1 MVVAEEGVQR
11 LKEKVDTLI
20 VIPNQRLLDVVDKKM
35 TLMEAFGVADSV
47 LGQGVQGI
55 SDLITTPGLVNV
67 DFADVRSIMSD
78 AGSALMGIGIGTGEN
93 RAQVAARAAIS
104 SSLLDISID
113 GAKGI
118 LFNITG
124 SKDLTMNEVNQAAEI
139 ISREADVDANIIFG
153 MVIDEEMT
161 DQIKITVVAA
171 GFDEARQRLQ
181 DIASTGP
188 LRPTFVKDLEGE
200 KIEKK
205 LKKSS
210 EEAQDQPLVK
220 KKTSNKD
227 FSEDCSE
234 FDIPAFLRQGK

>member
-1 MVVAEEGVQR
+1 
-11 LKEKVDTLI
+11 
-20 VIPNQRLLDVVDKKM
+20 
-35 TLMEAFGVADSV
+35 
-47 LGQGVQGI
+47 VQGI

-78 AGSALMGIGIGTGEN
+78 AGSALMGIGVGTGEN
-93 RAQVAARAAIS
+93 RAQVAARAATS
-104 SSLLDISID
+104 SPLLDISID

-124 SKDLTMNEVNQAAEI
+124 GKDLTMNEVNQAAEI

-161 DQIKITVVAA
+161 DQVKITVVAA

-181 DIASTGP
+181 EISSTGP
-188 LRPTFVKDLEGE
+188 LRPRLVKDLDDKEVE
-200 KIEKK
+200 EEFIKK
-205 LKKSS
+205 KKNHLDNS
-210 EEAQDQPLVK
+210 QPLFK
-220 KKTSNKD
+220 KKDSKKD
-227 FSEDCSE
+227 FSEEGSE